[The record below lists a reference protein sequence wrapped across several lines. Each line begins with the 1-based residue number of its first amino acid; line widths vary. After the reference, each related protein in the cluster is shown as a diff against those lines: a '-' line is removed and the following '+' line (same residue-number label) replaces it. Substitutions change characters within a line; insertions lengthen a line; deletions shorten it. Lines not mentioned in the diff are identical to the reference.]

1 MRTTRR
7 AGIIEA
13 VLTLVAL
20 ATLAFP
26 LGVVFAHDL
35 DAALQS
41 ALCLAGHA
49 QGSFVAGE
57 PGNPRE
63 PARVVPIAMIERY
76 GMMLYLPD
84 RIEVRR
90 NEQIRFILT
99 NAGDLDHEFVL
110 ATATENDRHAEKMR
124 NSSNLVHDD
133 PNAKTVGAGATTEIL
148 WRFTTPGE
156 YEFSCLIPGH
166 REAGMTGVVVVR

>member
-1 MRTTRR
+1 
-7 AGIIEA
+7 
-13 VLTLVAL
+13 
-20 ATLAFP
+20 
-26 LGVVFAHDL
+26 
-35 DAALQS
+35 
-41 ALCLAGHA
+41 
-49 QGSFVAGE
+49 
-57 PGNPRE
+57 
-63 PARVVPIAMIERY
+63 VVPIAMIERY
-76 GMMLYLPD
+76 GMMLYLPE

-99 NAGDLDHEFVL
+99 NAGDLGHEFVL

-124 NSSNLVHDD
+124 DSSNLVHDD